1 MTPEKHAQWARQ
13 LGAISKQPLACC
25 GNFPEIARRWE
36 AWWRFKAD
44 RPVMTCRVALRN
56 DIYWGK
62 AFHLLDNYDA
72 WLASQLLQ
80 LENTHWM
87 GDTLPHVRVDI
98 GPEAP
103 AAFLGAPLTISE
115 AEQTAWNTPVIESWT
130 PPPRIQFDPGNKWFR
145 YVVDTLAKVAADA
158 RGRYVVCLPDM
169 GGAMDVLVNM
179 RDPTRL
185 CMDVM
190 DEERDAVKTAAM
202 QIADA
207 WGPMYQEIVDAV
219 LSRGAGCINQMLCW
233 SDFPYVVPTC
243 DFNALI
249 GPEDFADL
257 CLPSLE
263 RQARHAGRVC
273 FHLDGPQASRH
284 APALA
289 RLPWV
294 TAVQY
299 TPGAGTPSALA
310 KLDMFRALQDAGK
323 PVLTAVPAGELEEFC
338 ARLDPRGLAIYV
350 GGISTVAEADECM
363 KIAEKFRARG

>member
-1 MTPEKHAQWARQ
+1 MISRKHAQWATQ
-13 LGAISKQPLACC
+13 LSAISRQPLGYCPD
-25 GNFPEIARRWE
+25 FPGIAQRWE
-36 AWWRFKAD
+36 AWWHFKAD
-44 RPVMTCRVALRN
+44 RPVMTCRIGLRD

-62 AFHLLDNYDA
+62 GFHLLEKYDE
-72 WLASQLLQ
+72 WLATQILQ

-115 AEQTAWNTPVIESWT
+115 AEQTAWNTPTIESWS
-130 PPPRIQFDPGNKWFR
+130 PPPQFHFDPDNKWFR
-145 YVVDTLAKVAADA
+145 YVVDTLAKVAGDA

-179 RDPTRL
+179 RSPTML

-190 DEERDAVKTAAM
+190 DDARDAVKTAAM

-207 WGPMYQEIVDAV
+207 WGTMYQAALDAI
-219 LSRGAGCINQMLCW
+219 LPRGAGYINQMLCW

-249 GPEDFADL
+249 GPEDFDDL
-257 CLPSLE
+257 CLPSLK
-263 RQARHAGRVC
+263 RQAEYAGRIC

-284 APALA
+284 ATALS
-289 RLPWV
+289 RQPWV

-310 KLDMFRALQDAGK
+310 KLDMFRELQAAGK
-323 PVLTAVPAGELEEFC
+323 PILTAVPAEELDAFC
-338 ARLDPRGLAIYV
+338 SKLDPRGVAIYV
-350 GGISTVAEADECM
+350 GGISTVAEADACM
-363 KIAEKFRARG
+363 RIAEKYRAR